1 MELYM
6 VCVLIAIAMSMI
18 IIKGIQCVMS
28 VTHPLPDK
36 ELQWRRS
43 PHLPSQELRTVKSK
57 SKKSKNQWK
66 KRQEKMPLAHA
77 EIPLESVF
85 IEEES
90 TGITIERHSD
100 RERVERME
108 RGERVERGDS
118 RATMV

>member
-1 MELYM
+1 
-6 VCVLIAIAMSMI
+6 
-18 IIKGIQCVMS
+18 MS

-77 EIPLESVF
+77 EVGSHPPLPPSDHPFSTTWF
-85 IEEES
+85 IER
-90 TGITIERHSD
+90 TNHNNIEWD
-100 RERVERME
+100 V
-108 RGERVERGDS
+108 
-118 RATMV
+118 